1 MTEEQWNVGKNPNR
15 SIKRIRVVLASLF
28 ALMGFVI
35 IVSQV
40 VPLSKSYIEGKWEEF
55 RINVMSSP
63 VPDSYKGYIEDEFA
77 YYDPGLSYFQNLA
90 TKAGIVNLGT
100 AYSYDPITKE
110 KKAIVIDKEYSEYM
124 YISLS
129 SIGIEKVRVTPN
141 VESQDEEV
149 YNEYLKHGLAHF
161 KGTPLPGDGGNSFIY
176 GHSAIQSFFS
186 NHNNLA
192 ETIFTRLGDI
202 EVGDSV
208 SIEKDGKLLKY
219 KAKQKKIVE
228 PDDFSILVNQDEKET
243 LTLMTCWPLGIG
255 SKRLVVTAER
265 YE

>member
-1 MTEEQWNVGKNPNR
+1 MTEEQWNVGKDPNR
-15 SIKRIRVVLASLF
+15 SVKRVRIFLASLF
-28 ALMGFVI
+28 ALMGIVI

-40 VPLSKSYIEGKWEEF
+40 VPLSKSYIEGKWQEL
-55 RINVMSSP
+55 RVNLMSSP
-63 VPDSYKGYIEDEFA
+63 VPDSYKSFIEDEFA

-90 TKAGIVNLGT
+90 NKAGISNLGT

-110 KKAIVIDKEYSEYM
+110 KKEIVIDKEYSKNM
-124 YISLS
+124 SLS
-129 SIGIEKVRVTPN
+129 IDSIGIDSIRVTAN
-141 VESQDEEV
+141 VESQKEEV

-186 NHNNLA
+186 NHSNLA
-192 ETIFTRLGDI
+192 ETIFTRLEEI
-202 EVGDSV
+202 EVGDSIE
-208 SIEKDGKLLKY
+208 IEKDGKILKY

-228 PDDFSILVNQDEKET
+228 PDDFSILGNQDEKET
-243 LTLMTCWPLGIG
+243 LTLMTCWPLGLG
-255 SKRLVVTAER
+255 SKRLIVLAER

>member
-1 MTEEQWNVGKNPNR
+1 MTDKQWNVGKNLDR
-15 SIKRIRVVLASLF
+15 STKRVRVILASLF
-28 ALMGFVI
+28 AVMGLVI

-55 RINVMSSP
+55 KMNVMSSP
-63 VPDSYKGYIEDEFA
+63 VPNSYKSYIEDEFA

-90 TKAGIVNLGT
+90 TKAGISNLGL

-110 KKAIVIDKEYSEYM
+110 KKEIIINREYSEYM
-124 YISLS
+124 YLSLPS
-129 SIGIEKVRVTPN
+129 VGIERVRITPN
-141 VESQDEEV
+141 VESQKEEI
-149 YNEYLKHGLAHF
+149 YNKYLKHGLAHF

-186 NHNNLA
+186 NHDNLA
-192 ETIFTRLGDI
+192 ETIFTRLEDI

-208 SIEKDGKLLKY
+208 LIEKDGKLLKY

-228 PDDFSILVNQDEKET
+228 PDDFSILANQDEKET

-255 SKRLVVTAER
+255 SKRLIVTAER